1 MEGKS
6 NHVTPT
12 IHITS
17 TPEGYVLKF
26 KSMSRDNF
34 SDAIAS
40 LKRTVPPHL
49 REYEPTSKQWFVS
62 DLARTQLD
70 RWLGHLFVTHG
81 VEAEWITA
89 DDAGDARERT
99 RKPHTPA
106 SVDPF
111 ATLHLLPTA
120 PPELVKAAYRALS
133 HLHHPDKPGGDTA
146 KMKTIIAAYKQLA
159 A

>member
-1 MEGKS
+1 M
-6 NHVTPT
+6 TPT
-12 IHITS
+12 VTITTNS
-17 TPEGYVLKF
+17 TGYVLKF

-34 SDAIAS
+34 ADAIAS

-49 REYEPTSKQWFVS
+49 REYEPDTKQWFVS

-70 RWLGHLFVTHG
+70 RWLGHLFVSYG

-89 DDAGDARERT
+89 DDAGDTHERT
-99 RKPHTPA
+99 RKPHTSA
-106 SVDPF
+106 KADPF

-120 PPELVKAAYRALS
+120 PPEVVRAAYRALA
-133 HLHHPDKPGGDTA
+133 HLHHPDKPTGDGA
-146 KMKTIIAAYKQLA
+146 RMRTINAAYEQLSPA